1 MMVNRN
7 VTKYRLHRFKSSW
20 RGFQK
25 GFTLIEILIILLLM
39 GIIATIAMP
48 SLQSGLETSKLSAAA
63 DEIAVALEY
72 GQLTAMTSGGQTRV
86 TIDADADSILVER
99 FEITGDIMTGGA
111 QISENNIETGAFVNM
126 AHPFNRG
133 QDYSI
138 VFADADRFNN
148 VDIGSSTFGGGNSVT
163 FDAFGSPSEGGAVT
177 LSLGVRQVTLTVDS
191 LSGGVT
197 ADD

>member
-1 MMVNRN
+1 M
-7 VTKYRLHRFKSSW
+7 
-20 RGFQK
+20 
-25 GFTLIEILIILLLM
+25 LM

-48 SLQSGLETSKLSAAA
+48 SLQSGLEASKLSSAAG
-63 DEIAVALEY
+63 EIAVALEY
-72 GQLTAMTSGGQTRV
+72 GQLSAMTSGRQTRV
-86 TIDADADSILVER
+86 TIDAGADSILVER

-111 QISENNIETGAFVNM
+111 QMSENDIDTGAFVNM

-138 VFADADRFNN
+138 LFADEDRFNN

-163 FDAFGSPSEGGAVT
+163 FDAFGSPSEGGTVT

-197 ADD
+197 AND